1 MLSIEHLSKRYD
13 ALYATKDFSLT
24 VNEGEFVT
32 LLGPSGSG
40 KTTVLRMIAG
50 LEHPTTGSVRI
61 DGNDI
66 TYLPPQKRNI
76 GVVFQSYALFPNM
89 NAFDNIAFPLR
100 VRKWDS
106 QRVVH
111 RVDELLDLVGL
122 QQRSHHLPQQLSGGE
137 RQRVALAR
145 ALAFHPPL
153 LLLLDE
159 PLSALDAKVRQSL
172 RAFLKD
178 IQKATQVTTVMVT
191 HDQEEALELSDRV
204 VVMSHGQ
211 IEQVG
216 TPLDVYYAPRTEFA
230 EYFIGEMIDIPV
242 NVIEVTSNAGDQ
254 SIALLRWGTHV
265 FSWVMSGQDAIIGHD
280 FRLRVRPESITVV
293 SALDNSA
300 TKGRIL
306 AKAFSGPMTRIRL
319 LVHSEEI
326 VVDLL
331 STTAARMEVGQ
342 EIGVKI
348 EDPRVPESIRSYVGA
363 EYS

>member
-13 ALYATKDFSLT
+13 TLYATKDFSLT

-61 DGNDI
+61 DGTDI
-66 TYLPPQKRNI
+66 TYLSPQKRNI

-106 QRVVH
+106 QRVLQRVH
-111 RVDELLDLVGL
+111 ELLDLVGL

-153 LLLLDE
+153 LLLDE

-172 RAFLKD
+172 REFLKD

-204 VVMSHGQ
+204 VVMAHGQ

-230 EYFIGEMIDIPV
+230 EYFIGQMIDIPV
-242 NVIEVTSNAGDQ
+242 KVVEVNSVEGDN
-254 SIALLRWGTHV
+254 SIALLRWGTHD
-265 FSWVMSGQDAIIGHD
+265 FSWVMPVRNSIIGHD
-280 FRLRVRPESITVV
+280 LRLRVRPESITVV
-293 SALDNSA
+293 SALDKSA
-300 TKGRIL
+300 MKGKIL

-326 VVDLL
+326 VVDVL
-331 STTAARMEVGQ
+331 STTAARMELGQ

-348 EDPRVPESIRSYVGA
+348 EDPRVPASIRSYVGA
-363 EYS
+363 ESS

>member
-13 ALYATKDFSLT
+13 TLYATKDFSLT

-61 DGNDI
+61 DGTDI
-66 TYLPPQKRNI
+66 TYLSPQKRNI

-106 QRVVH
+106 QRVLQRVH
-111 RVDELLDLVGL
+111 ELLDLVGL

-153 LLLLDE
+153 LLLDE

-172 RAFLKD
+172 REFLKD

-204 VVMSHGQ
+204 VIMAHGQ

-230 EYFIGEMIDIPV
+230 EYFIGQMIDIPV
-242 NVIEVTSNAGDQ
+242 KVMEVNSVEGDN

-265 FSWVMSGQDAIIGHD
+265 FFWVMSVQNAIIGHD
-280 FRLRVRPESITVV
+280 LRLRVRPESITVV
-293 SALDNSA
+293 SVKDKSA
-300 TKGRIL
+300 IKGKIL

-326 VVDLL
+326 VVDVL

-348 EDPRVPESIRSYVGA
+348 EDPRVPASIRSYVGA
-363 EYS
+363 EFS